1 ECKTTSFEK
10 INEVIEAGQIK
21 DNIKKEAFLS
31 ESEILNYTK
40 KVEFNSSLKREIKEF
55 AIKEIVNDIEQKL
68 MSKLE
73 IDHETAQKSR
83 NVIIEHFFDTT
94 VSNSDSYIP
103 GTIIGEVANNDELY
117 KLKYLEEKQ
126 IQEDIKK
133 IEEIIEGY
141 QEYA

>member
-1 ECKTTSFEK
+1 RSWKNETKDEDEIIRYIQYCLIKESKLLECKTTSFEK

-73 IDHETAQKSR
+73 ID
-83 NVIIEHFFDTT
+83 
-94 VSNSDSYIP
+94 
-103 GTIIGEVANNDELY
+103 
-117 KLKYLEEKQ
+117 
-126 IQEDIKK
+126 
-133 IEEIIEGY
+133 
-141 QEYA
+141 